1 MRTLRISA
9 AFVLTLASSLAAA
22 ADAPS
27 PMLVSAPTD
36 AAACAGAGAL
46 ARIKQGFAWAERN
59 TWHRGFIIESIGN
72 PRPSGHAYT
81 EPGLVK
87 RDYCVAD
94 SVMTNGRG
102 HQVYYAIEHGLGF
115 VGLGSDIDFCV
126 PGLDPWHV
134 HDGDCR
140 TVR

>member
-1 MRTLRISA
+1 MRSFQIAALLLIVAGAPVSAADQSSPIVISA
-9 AFVLTLASSLAAA
+9 PAMEQTICDNAAA
-22 ADAPS
+22 IDDI
-27 PMLVSAPTD
+27 MD
-36 AAACAGAGAL
+36 D
-46 ARIKQGFAWAERN
+46 FAWAEQ
-59 TWHRGFIIESIGN
+59 TLWHRGFVMQSIDD
-72 PRPSGHAYT
+72 PRPSGHRFA

-94 SVMTNGRG
+94 SVMTNGM
-102 HQVYYAIEHGLGF
+102 QFPVYYAIEHGLGF
-115 VGLGSDIDFCV
+115 VGIGSNVDFCV

>member
-1 MRTLRISA
+1 MRTFQAAALLVILTGAQAWAADHPFPMVISA
-9 AFVLTLASSLAAA
+9 PA
-22 ADAPS
+22 
-27 PMLVSAPTD
+27 TD
-36 AAACAGAGAL
+36 DFACGNAGV
-46 ARIKQGFAWAERN
+46 IDDIMDDFAWAER
-59 TWHRGFIIESIGN
+59 TQWHRGFVMQSIEN
-72 PRPSGHAYT
+72 PRPSGHRFA

-94 SVMTNGRG
+94 TIMSNGM
-102 HQVYYAIEHGLGF
+102 QFPVYYAIERGLGF
-115 VGLGSDIDFCV
+115 VGIGSDVDFCV